1 MYNLCYI
8 YNGVC
13 IMSGQLVIDDF
24 IKVNECD
31 KNYVS
36 LDGIYHMFVNNFREL
51 SDLRILIDKLYDDLS
66 PITYDVEF
74 KHILFYDNR
83 DKVYRYQRTELRIN
97 NVDIHLSGDNNILFS
112 VYDTSMNELYLI
124 SNFVNENKNAI
135 RYILSIY
142 KKYYSLFSYKD
153 KELGDVLGTYYL
165 DDNTYIVVYTNGSI
179 RLFSNYHDISDN
191 EASKLMKINIGDKVD
206 GYCRKLVLSNN

>member
-1 MYNLCYI
+1 
-8 YNGVC
+8 
-13 IMSGQLVIDDF
+13 MSGQLVIDDF
-24 IKVNECD
+24 MKGNECD

-36 LDGIYHMFVNNFREL
+36 LDGIYHMFINSFREL
-51 SDLRILIDKLYDDLS
+51 SDLSILIDKLYDDLS

-124 SNFVNENKNAI
+124 SNFVNENKNVI

-165 DDNTYIVVYTNGSI
+165 DDNTYIMVYTNGSI

-191 EASKLMKINIGDKVD
+191 EVSKLMKINIGDKMD

>member
-1 MYNLCYI
+1 
-8 YNGVC
+8 
-13 IMSGQLVIDDF
+13 MSSQLVIDDF

-36 LDGIYHMFVNNFREL
+36 LDGIYHMFINNFKEL
-51 SDLRILIDKLYDDLS
+51 SDLSILIDKLYDDLS
-66 PITYDVEF
+66 PITYDLEF
-74 KHILFYDNR
+74 RHNLVYDNS

-165 DDNTYIVVYTNGSI
+165 DDNTYIVVYTNGNV
-179 RLFSNYHDISDN
+179 RLFSNYYDISDN
-191 EASKLMKINIGDKVD
+191 EASKFMKINISDKVE

>member
-1 MYNLCYI
+1 
-8 YNGVC
+8 
-13 IMSGQLVIDDF
+13 MSGQLVIDDF

-112 VYDTSMNELYLI
+112 VCDTSMNELYLI
-124 SNFVNENKNAI
+124 SNFVNENRNAI
-135 RYILSIY
+135 RYILGIY

-153 KELGDVLGTYYL
+153 KELKDVLGTYYL
-165 DDNTYIVVYTNGSI
+165 DDNTYIVVYTNGNV
-179 RLFSNYHDISDN
+179 RLFSNYYDISDN
-191 EASKLMKINIGDKVD
+191 EASKFMKINISDKVE

>member
-13 IMSGQLVIDDF
+13 SMSGQLVIDDF

>member
-1 MYNLCYI
+1 
-8 YNGVC
+8 
-13 IMSGQLVIDDF
+13 MSGQLVIDDF

-153 KELGDVLGTYYL
+153 KELKDVLGTYYL
-165 DDNTYIVVYTNGSI
+165 DDNTYIVVYTNGNV
-179 RLFSNYHDISDN
+179 RLFSNYYDISDN
-191 EASKLMKINIGDKVD
+191 EASKFMKINIDDKID

>member
-1 MYNLCYI
+1 
-8 YNGVC
+8 
-13 IMSGQLVIDDF
+13 MSGQLVIDDF

-36 LDGIYHMFVNNFREL
+36 LDGIYHMLVNSFREL

-135 RYILSIY
+135 RYILGIY

>member
-1 MYNLCYI
+1 
-8 YNGVC
+8 
-13 IMSGQLVIDDF
+13 MSGQLVIDDF

-36 LDGIYHMFVNNFREL
+36 LDGIYHMLVNSFREL

-153 KELGDVLGTYYL
+153 KELGDVLTTYYL
-165 DDNTYIVVYTNGSI
+165 DDNTYIVVYTNGNV
-179 RLFSNYHDISDN
+179 RLFSNYYDISDN
-191 EASKLMKINIGDKVD
+191 EVSKFMKINISDKVD

>member
-1 MYNLCYI
+1 
-8 YNGVC
+8 
-13 IMSGQLVIDDF
+13 MSGQLVIDDF

-191 EASKLMKINIGDKVD
+191 EVSKLMKINIGDKMN

>member
-1 MYNLCYI
+1 
-8 YNGVC
+8 
-13 IMSGQLVIDDF
+13 MSGQLVIDDF

-36 LDGIYHMFVNNFREL
+36 LDGIYHMLVNSFREL

-153 KELGDVLGTYYL
+153 KELGDVLTTYYL
-165 DDNTYIVVYTNGSI
+165 DDNTYIVVYTNGNV
-179 RLFSNYHDISDN
+179 RLFSNYYDISDN
-191 EASKLMKINIGDKVD
+191 EVSKFMKINIGDKVE
-206 GYCRKLVLSNN
+206 GYCKKLVLSNN

>member
-1 MYNLCYI
+1 
-8 YNGVC
+8 
-13 IMSGQLVIDDF
+13 MSGQLVIDDF
-24 IKVNECD
+24 IKVDECD

-51 SDLRILIDKLYDDLS
+51 NDLRTLIDKLYDDLS
-66 PITYDVEF
+66 PITYDLEF
-74 KHILFYDNR
+74 RHSLVYDNK
-83 DKVYRYQRTELRIN
+83 DKVYRYQRTVLRIN
-97 NVDIHLSGDNNILFS
+97 NVDIYLDSNGNILFS

-124 SNFVNENKNAI
+124 SNFVNENKNVI

-153 KELGDVLGTYYL
+153 KELGNILGTFYL
-165 DDNTYIVVYTNGSI
+165 DDNTYIVVYTNGSV
-179 RLFSNYHDISDN
+179 RLFSNYYDISN
-191 EASKLMKINIGDKVD
+191 AEVSKFMKINIDDKID

>member
-1 MYNLCYI
+1 
-8 YNGVC
+8 
-13 IMSGQLVIDDF
+13 MSGQLVIDDF

-135 RYILSIY
+135 RYILGIY

-153 KELGDVLGTYYL
+153 KELKDVLTTYYL

>member
-1 MYNLCYI
+1 
-8 YNGVC
+8 
-13 IMSGQLVIDDF
+13 MSGQLVIDDF

-124 SNFVNENKNAI
+124 SNFVNENKNVI

>member
-1 MYNLCYI
+1 
-8 YNGVC
+8 
-13 IMSGQLVIDDF
+13 MSGQLVIDDF

-51 SDLRILIDKLYDDLS
+51 SDLRTLIDKLYDDLS

-124 SNFVNENKNAI
+124 SNFVNENKNVI

-191 EASKLMKINIGDKVD
+191 EVSKLMKINIGDKMD

>member
-1 MYNLCYI
+1 
-8 YNGVC
+8 
-13 IMSGQLVIDDF
+13 MSGQLVIDDF

>member
-1 MYNLCYI
+1 
-8 YNGVC
+8 
-13 IMSGQLVIDDF
+13 MSGQLVIDDF

-66 PITYDVEF
+66 PITYDLEF
-74 KHILFYDNR
+74 RHNLVYDNR

-124 SNFVNENKNAI
+124 SNFVNENRNAI

-153 KELGDVLGTYYL
+153 KELGNILGTFYL
-165 DDNTYIVVYTNGSI
+165 DDNTYIVVYTNGSV
-179 RLFSNYHDISDN
+179 RLFSNYYDISN
-191 EASKLMKINIGDKVD
+191 AEVSKFMKINIDDKID

>member
-1 MYNLCYI
+1 
-8 YNGVC
+8 
-13 IMSGQLVIDDF
+13 MSGQLVIDDF

-36 LDGIYHMFVNNFREL
+36 LDGIYHMLVNSFREL

-124 SNFVNENKNAI
+124 SNFVNENKNVI

-191 EASKLMKINIGDKVD
+191 EASKLMKINIGDKMD

>member
-1 MYNLCYI
+1 
-8 YNGVC
+8 
-13 IMSGQLVIDDF
+13 MSGQLVIDDF

-36 LDGIYHMFVNNFREL
+36 LDGIYHMLVNSFREL

-124 SNFVNENKNAI
+124 SNFVNENKNVI

>member
-1 MYNLCYI
+1 
-8 YNGVC
+8 
-13 IMSGQLVIDDF
+13 MSSQLVIDDF

-51 SDLRILIDKLYDDLS
+51 SDLSILIDKLYDDLS
-66 PITYDVEF
+66 PITYDLEF
-74 KHILFYDNR
+74 RHNLVYDNR

-124 SNFVNENKNAI
+124 SNFVNENRNAI
-135 RYILSIY
+135 RYILGIY

-153 KELGDVLGTYYL
+153 KELKDVLGTFYL
-165 DDNTYIVVYTNGSI
+165 DDNTYIVVYINGNV
-179 RLFSNYHDISDN
+179 RLFSNYYDISDN
-191 EASKLMKINIGDKVD
+191 EASKFMKINISDKVE

>member
-1 MYNLCYI
+1 
-8 YNGVC
+8 
-13 IMSGQLVIDDF
+13 MSGQLVIDDF

-112 VYDTSMNELYLI
+112 VYDTGMNELYLI
-124 SNFVNENKNAI
+124 SNFVNENRNAI

-191 EASKLMKINIGDKVD
+191 EVSKLMKINIGDKMD

>member
-1 MYNLCYI
+1 
-8 YNGVC
+8 
-13 IMSGQLVIDDF
+13 MSGQLVIDDF

-191 EASKLMKINIGDKVD
+191 EASKLMKINIGDKMD

>member
-1 MYNLCYI
+1 
-8 YNGVC
+8 
-13 IMSGQLVIDDF
+13 MSSQLVIDDF

-51 SDLRILIDKLYDDLS
+51 SDLSILIDKLYDDLS
-66 PITYDVEF
+66 PITYDLEF
-74 KHILFYDNR
+74 RHNLVYDNR

-124 SNFVNENKNAI
+124 SNFVNENRNAI
-135 RYILSIY
+135 RYILGIY

-153 KELGDVLGTYYL
+153 KELKDVLGTFYL
-165 DDNTYIVVYTNGSI
+165 DDNTYIVVYTNGNV
-179 RLFSNYHDISDN
+179 RLFNNYYDISDN
-191 EASKLMKINIGDKVD
+191 EASKFMKINIGDKVE

>member
-1 MYNLCYI
+1 
-8 YNGVC
+8 
-13 IMSGQLVIDDF
+13 MSSQLVIDDF

-36 LDGIYHMFVNNFREL
+36 LDGIYHMFINNFKEL
-51 SDLRILIDKLYDDLS
+51 SDLSILIDKLYDDLS
-66 PITYDVEF
+66 PITYDLEF
-74 KHILFYDNR
+74 RHNLVYDNR

-124 SNFVNENKNAI
+124 SNFVNENKDVI
-135 RYILSIY
+135 RYILGIY

-153 KELGDVLGTYYL
+153 KELKDVLGTYYL
-165 DDNTYIVVYTNGSI
+165 DDNTYIVVYTNGNV
-179 RLFSNYHDISDN
+179 RLFSNYYDISDN
-191 EASKLMKINIGDKVD
+191 EASKFMKINISDKVE

>member
-1 MYNLCYI
+1 
-8 YNGVC
+8 
-13 IMSGQLVIDDF
+13 MSGQLVIDDF

-74 KHILFYDNR
+74 KHILFYDSR

-124 SNFVNENKNAI
+124 SNFVNENKNVI

-191 EASKLMKINIGDKVD
+191 EASKLMKINIGDKMD

>member
-1 MYNLCYI
+1 
-8 YNGVC
+8 
-13 IMSGQLVIDDF
+13 MSSQLVIDDF

-124 SNFVNENKNAI
+124 SNLVNENKNAI

>member
-1 MYNLCYI
+1 
-8 YNGVC
+8 
-13 IMSGQLVIDDF
+13 MSGQLVIDDF

-191 EASKLMKINIGDKVD
+191 EVSKLMKINIGDKMD

>member
-1 MYNLCYI
+1 
-8 YNGVC
+8 
-13 IMSGQLVIDDF
+13 MSGQLVIDDF

-153 KELGDVLGTYYL
+153 KELGDVLGSYYL

-191 EASKLMKINIGDKVD
+191 EVSKLMKINIGDKMD

>member
-1 MYNLCYI
+1 
-8 YNGVC
+8 
-13 IMSGQLVIDDF
+13 MSGQLVIDDF

-36 LDGIYHMFVNNFREL
+36 LDGIYHMLVNSFREL

>member
-1 MYNLCYI
+1 
-8 YNGVC
+8 
-13 IMSGQLVIDDF
+13 MSGQLVIDDF

-36 LDGIYHMFVNNFREL
+36 LDGIYHMLVNSFREL

-74 KHILFYDNR
+74 KHILFYDKR

-191 EASKLMKINIGDKVD
+191 EASKLMKINIGDKMD

>member
-1 MYNLCYI
+1 
-8 YNGVC
+8 
-13 IMSGQLVIDDF
+13 MSGQLVIDDF

-36 LDGIYHMFVNNFREL
+36 LDGIYHMLVNSFREL

-135 RYILSIY
+135 RYILGIY

-153 KELGDVLGTYYL
+153 KELKDVLTTYYL
-165 DDNTYIVVYTNGSI
+165 DDNTYIVVYTNGNV
-179 RLFSNYHDISDN
+179 RLFSNYYDISDN
-191 EASKLMKINIGDKVD
+191 EVSKFMKINISDKVD

>member
-1 MYNLCYI
+1 
-8 YNGVC
+8 
-13 IMSGQLVIDDF
+13 MSGQLVIDDF

-36 LDGIYHMFVNNFREL
+36 LDGIYHMLVNSFREL

-191 EASKLMKINIGDKVD
+191 EASKLMKINIGDKMD

>member
-1 MYNLCYI
+1 
-8 YNGVC
+8 
-13 IMSGQLVIDDF
+13 MSGQLVIDDF
-24 IKVNECD
+24 MKGNECD

-165 DDNTYIVVYTNGSI
+165 DDNTYIVVYTNGNV
-179 RLFSNYHDISDN
+179 RLFCNYYDISDN
-191 EASKLMKINIGDKVD
+191 EVSKFMKINIGDKVE

>member
-1 MYNLCYI
+1 
-8 YNGVC
+8 
-13 IMSGQLVIDDF
+13 MSGQLVIDDF

-74 KHILFYDNR
+74 KHILFYDSR

-124 SNFVNENKNAI
+124 SNFVNENKNVI

>member
-1 MYNLCYI
+1 
-8 YNGVC
+8 
-13 IMSGQLVIDDF
+13 MSGQLVIDDF

-124 SNFVNENKNAI
+124 SNFVNENKNVI

-179 RLFSNYHDISDN
+179 RLFSNYYDISN
-191 EASKLMKINIGDKVD
+191 AEVSKFIKINIGDKVD